1 MECANTHYLNEY
13 LDKQQEQELELEYI
27 LGSTRDDI
35 NELVSLY
42 ESIIERA
49 SSMLERDYSDSIK
62 EEIRNRIL

>member
-1 MECANTHYLNEY
+1 MGCANTHYLNKY

>member
-1 MECANTHYLNEY
+1 MECANTHYLNKY

-49 SSMLERDYSDSIK
+49 SSMLERDYSDDIR